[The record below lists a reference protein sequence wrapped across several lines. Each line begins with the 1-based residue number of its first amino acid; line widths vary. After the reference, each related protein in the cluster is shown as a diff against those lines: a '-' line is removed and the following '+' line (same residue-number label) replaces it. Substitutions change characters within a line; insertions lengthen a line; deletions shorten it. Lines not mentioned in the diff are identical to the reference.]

1 MRRRVEADLVDPA
14 ATLDAMA
21 LERKS
26 SKPAGI
32 TDASGQPHIVIEI
45 AGLTISAAPPAKRR
59 DASGD
64 DAEPK
69 AD

>member
-1 MRRRVEADLVDPA
+1 MVDPA
-14 ATLDAMA
+14 ATLDKMA

-45 AGLTISAAPPAKRR
+45 AGLTISAAPPAKDR
-59 DASGD
+59 DPSGKD
-64 DAEPK
+64 PEPK

>member
-1 MRRRVEADLVDPA
+1 MRRQVEAHLVDPA
-14 ATLDAMA
+14 ATLDKVA

-32 TDASGQPHIVIEI
+32 SDASGQPYIVIEI
-45 AGLTISAAPPAKRR
+45 AGLTISAAPPAKHR
-59 DASGD
+59 DPSGND
-64 DAEPK
+64 PAPK

>member
-14 ATLDAMA
+14 ATLGAMA

-45 AGLTISAAPPAKRR
+45 AGLTISAAPPAKHR
-59 DASGD
+59 DPSGKD
-64 DAEPK
+64 PEPK

>member
-1 MRRRVEADLVDPA
+1 
-14 ATLDAMA
+14 MA

-45 AGLTISAAPPAKRR
+45 AGLTISAAPPAKHS
-59 DASGD
+59 DPSSKD
-64 DAEPK
+64 PEPK

>member
-1 MRRRVEADLVDPA
+1 
-14 ATLDAMA
+14 MA

-45 AGLTISAAPPAKRR
+45 AGLTISAAPPAKQR
-59 DASGD
+59 DPSSRD
-64 DAEPK
+64 PEPK